1 MVPDVESEKRFQ
13 DDLKISDLSGQMA
26 MPLTQ
31 REYMLRN
38 VCGKN
43 PYYINNES

>member
-38 VCGKN
+38 VCGKSL
-43 PYYINNES
+43 YYINNES

>member
-1 MVPDVESEKRFQ
+1 MVPDVESQKRFQ

-38 VCGKN
+38 VCRKS